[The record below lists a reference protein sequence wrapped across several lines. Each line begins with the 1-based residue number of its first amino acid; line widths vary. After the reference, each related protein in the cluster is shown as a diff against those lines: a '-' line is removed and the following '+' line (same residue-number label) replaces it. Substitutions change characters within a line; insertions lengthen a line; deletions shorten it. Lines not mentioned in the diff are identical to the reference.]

1 MINDKVYD
9 TLKVIAL
16 AIVPILAFIA
26 SLVTIWDVPNA
37 DKITASL
44 TALDTLV
51 SALVVVLNTIYK
63 KKVAD
68 NVGD

>member
-9 TLKVIAL
+9 TLKIIAL
-16 AIVPILAFIA
+16 AIVPVLAFIA
-26 SLVTIWDVPNA
+26 SLVNIWDVPNA
-37 DKITASL
+37 DKIVASL
-44 TALDTLV
+44 TALDTMI

-63 KKVAD
+63 KKVAE

>member
-44 TALDTLV
+44 TALDTLIG
-51 SALVVVLNTIYK
+51 ALVVVLNTIYNR
-63 KKVAD
+63 KVED
-68 NVGD
+68 NVDN

>member
-63 KKVAD
+63 KKVAE

>member
-9 TLKVIAL
+9 TLKIIAL
-16 AIVPILAFIA
+16 AIVPVLAFIA
-26 SLVTIWDVPNA
+26 SLVNIWDVPNA

-44 TALDTLV
+44 TALDTMI

-68 NVGD
+68 NVSN

>member
-1 MINDKVYD
+1 MINNKVYD

-63 KKVAD
+63 KKVAE